1 MPLDTYLTIAGA
13 ISALLLIAGLVA
25 SIAARGD
32 EDAWRVWPVPPV
44 RSLKSFIFWTLFR
57 TLNVI
62 VLLLAAERA
71 LALAV
76 AGALPA
82 IRLLLLIV
90 SFAAFDAYLYA
101 LWALGREATYC
112 RASGL
117 ATEGIYRWTRNPPYT
132 TAIAAFSA
140 LGFAVWPL
148 PASSLAA
155 ALVLVY
161 ALMAVA
167 EEPWLEA
174 RYGGAYADY
183 RASVPRFFNFRHAA
197 GELAALAS
205 RRSQSLA
212 SQHHDGR

>member
-1 MPLDTYLTIAGA
+1 MPLDTCLTIAGA

-76 AGALPA
+76 AGALPP

-117 ATEGIYRWTRNPPYT
+117 ATGAFTGGPATRSTRRP
-132 TAIAAFSA
+132 S
-140 LGFAVWPL
+140 
-148 PASSLAA
+148 
-155 ALVLVY
+155 
-161 ALMAVA
+161 
-167 EEPWLEA
+167 
-174 RYGGAYADY
+174 
-183 RASVPRFFNFRHAA
+183 RH
-197 GELAALAS
+197 S
-205 RRSQSLA
+205 RRSGSRSGCCRHRRSRRRSL
-212 SQHHDGR
+212 SSTL